1 MKVFIDANLLIY
13 LNVRIP
19 EDFAK
24 RLESF
29 WIDLLRNHE
38 LYTDILVLDETIYI
52 SKKKYGMP
60 FRETIEFID
69 RVVTPVIEV
78 VKIGLEEYRI
88 ARKYIVNYGLR
99 PSDAIHLA
107 VIVNHNLDAVASED
121 KDFEKAGIKRLWI

>member
-29 WIDLLRNHE
+29 WTDLLRNHE